1 MCQYTQAAAN
11 VGGLPDDPQVSGHMT
26 SPSPSDLC
34 WVIGFTPKGRWI
46 GPAVRAAVGR
56 ELETARE
63 IARTHLGD
71 EHLASEI
78 MELAIQQ
85 TAEYLADLSPI
96 DVEETRAILAR
107 FYRNEVRRQQRADG
121 RLSFCGASTEIE
133 YLSPS
138 IDSSFAAIEAEL
150 DLESIL
156 RDAPADLRSA
166 MLLRYGSRSRWGEV
180 AQILSISAEAAR
192 KLCERRLKH
201 IRRRLGL

>member
-1 MCQYTQAAAN
+1 
-11 VGGLPDDPQVSGHMT
+11 MT

-46 GPAVRAAVGR
+46 APAVRAAVGR
-56 ELETARE
+56 ELDAARE

-107 FYRNEVRRQQRADG
+107 FYRNEVRRHQRADT
-121 RLSFCGASTEIE
+121 RLSFRGSSTDVE

-138 IDSSFAAIEAEL
+138 IDASFGAIEAEL
-150 DLESIL
+150 DLEAIL
-156 RDAPADLRSA
+156 GDTPADLRRA
-166 MLLRYGSRSRWGEV
+166 MLLRYGSRGQWSEV
-180 AQILSISAEAAR
+180 ATIMSKSTEAAR
-192 KLCERRLKH
+192 KLCERRLKQ
-201 IRRRLGL
+201 IRERLGL